1 MGSSR
6 LRKKQALSAL
16 LGSDH
21 EPIKS
26 RKQGPRF
33 VPCGVPRG
41 LPYKSQNIPGM
52 KSEMARVSR
61 NPKRAS
67 REARSKLPAR
77 RVPHWIKLG
86 SGRALGC
93 RKTGTARGFW
103 IAKHRDKASG
113 NRRHESLGAADEAM
127 DADGL
132 EVFNYEQACKLAYA
146 FFEKAARRTAGFE
159 DPDTHGHRRLA
170 RPWKRILPIARPKG
184 QIRPRRTGPRWP
196 HTCRNRSPPCLWSG
210 SPASAQGMAARTGG
224 QTGDASRSA
233 STGLPCA
240 AGR

>member
-1 MGSSR
+1 
-6 LRKKQALSAL
+6 
-16 LGSDH
+16 
-21 EPIKS
+21 
-26 RKQGPRF
+26 
-33 VPCGVPRG
+33 

-86 SGRALGC
+86 SGRALGY

-146 FFEKAARRTAGFE
+146 FFEKAARRTAGLE
-159 DPDTHGHRRLA
+159 DADHA
-170 RPWKRILPIARPKG
+170 RPQTVGEAVEAYLSDREAE
-184 QIRPRRTGPRWP
+184 
-196 HTCRNRSPPCLWSG
+196 G
-210 SPASAQGMAARTGG
+210 SNTAQKDRAAMAAHLPESL
-224 QTGDASRSA
+224 ASVSLERLS
-233 STGLPCA
+233 SSS
-240 AGR
+240 